1 MGAPPSCTWFCIRD
15 STQRP
20 PPSHNRVSRN
30 DRRHPPCRRR
40 VPRLCNHRYK
50 RSLHCQIHPCLNR
63 CFGWKCHRERGRKRP
78 LPLAR
83 PWIRWPWGCWLKP
96 LVRKLRELQLRPSCG
111 PCRPFVGREG
121 RFPTMILVN
130 FVWMP
135 RKTFTL
141 WMTDR
146 ACIRASSAVSGRS
159 VRTLSS
165 TRCTFYDIV

>member
-15 STQRP
+15 SIQRP
-20 PPSHNRVSRN
+20 PPSHSRVSRN

-50 RSLHCQIHPCLNR
+50 RCLRRQIHPCLNR
-63 CFGWKCHRERGRKRP
+63 CFGWKFHRERGRKLP

-83 PWIRWPWGCWLKP
+83 SWIRWPWGCWPKFWYW
-96 LVRKLRELQLRPSCG
+96 ELQLHPSCSSY
-111 PCRPFVGREG
+111 CPFVGRES

-141 WMTDR
+141 
-146 ACIRASSAVSGRS
+146 
-159 VRTLSS
+159 
-165 TRCTFYDIV
+165 